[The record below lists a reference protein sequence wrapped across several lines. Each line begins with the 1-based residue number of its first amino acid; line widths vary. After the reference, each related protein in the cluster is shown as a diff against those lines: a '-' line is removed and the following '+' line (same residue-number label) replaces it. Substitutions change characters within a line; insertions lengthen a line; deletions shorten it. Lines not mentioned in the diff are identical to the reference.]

1 MGMALS
7 GLASGFD
14 WKSIVDQL
22 IEVSRAPQ
30 NRMRRDQATNS
41 QKSSALDEIRGKLAS
56 LKTSVAALNSPD
68 SLLKKSAAIADKT
81 SNWTATAT
89 KDTPAGDYNV
99 ELMSQATTTTFKGRP
114 DLGRRFI
121 GSDLVLQSWLGSQI
135 TEGNFTVNGNQL
147 SLGAGDKWENLVDN
161 IENTAGV
168 FVKWYA
174 RPLSSNGPLDD
185 KFTLVTG
192 SIAPSFS
199 SGASS
204 ISVKSTAGFQVGD
217 AISGTGIAPGTK
229 ILTIDTAAKTITLDK
244 NTISDATNALITVDS
259 PVRKVTIGSATD
271 TSNVLQVLRLY
282 NSSSN
287 VNFVESDVETSPN
300 GGTLKHGLGMIRL
313 DTKINDG
320 TSKLQFAQHSYQGG
334 PSGGGVN
341 ASVAI
346 DDGFVKQ
353 DSGHFLINNTQIPY
367 NTNQDTIQDILDRIT
382 ASAAGV
388 RASYDRKLD
397 QIILEN
403 KKPGNTA
410 INVTSN
416 FSDDKSQLAYA
427 LGLVA
432 SEYSTTGTV
441 VSKPTPYGTI
451 GTISQTTG
459 QNATF
464 RINGGGILQAQS
476 STLTETDH
484 GIKGLTINANSL
496 SPQSGGTYTPTKIT
510 VAGDTSAAKDA
521 LNDFVAKYNDVQN
534 TIEKHTKVTVNGT
547 KVTSSILSGNQELNI
562 LARSLRSSLFQ
573 SAGLTG
579 TVNRLSDL
587 GISSMGIQNTI
598 SLSNATALESK
609 LSSAADDLA
618 NFFKTP
624 TTGFVAR
631 FDKLLSSVV
640 TESGSAAGSFKARQD
655 SISKQNSSIDK
666 QIEDME
672 RRLASQRA
680 MLESSFIAMERAQS
694 GFQQQS
700 AYLAK
705 TFNGK

>member
-68 SLLKKSAAIADKT
+68 SLLKKSATIADKN
-81 SNWTATAT
+81 SNWAATAT

-99 ELMSQATTTTFKGRP
+99 ELMSQATTTIFKGRQ
-114 DLGRRFI
+114 DIGRAVETFSYI
-121 GSDLVLQSWLGSQI
+121 GNVKDGSWLGSTI
-135 TEGNFTVNGNQL
+135 TPGTFTVNGVQISVNPATEKWEDLIDKIESLTL
-147 SLGAGDKWENLVDN
+147 SAGKPVKVSWLDRKVSGVGAGAE
-161 IENTAGV
+161 A
-168 FVKWYA
+168 FV
-174 RPLSSNGPLDD
+174 DD
-185 KFTLVTG
+185 KFTITSG
-192 SIAPSFS
+192 S
-199 SGASS
+199 
-204 ISVKSTAGFQVGD
+204 
-217 AISGTGIAPGTK
+217 
-229 ILTIDTAAKTITLDK
+229 
-244 NTISDATNALITVDS
+244 TVDTS
-259 PVRKVTIGSATD
+259 TGHGNSNGQTLTLGSATD
-271 TSNVLQVLRLY
+271 TSNILQVLRLY
-282 NSSSN
+282 ANGTPSVTSSG
-287 VNFVESDVETSPN
+287 ETNAITATADYP
-300 GGTLKHGLGMIRL
+300 HGLGMVQL
-313 DTKINDG
+313 DVPLRSGN
-320 TSKLQFAQHSYQGG
+320 LHPRFASSYQGG
-334 PSGGGVN
+334 PGEITQGSGTFQVN
-341 ASVAI
+341 GI
-346 DDGFVKQ
+346 D
-353 DSGHFLINNTQIPY
+353 INYETDE
-367 NTNQDTIQDILDRIT
+367 DTIQSILDKIT
-382 ASAAGV
+382 ASSAGV
-388 RASYDRKLD
+388 SASYDRKYD
-397 QIILEN
+397 QIVLQN
-403 KKPGNTA
+403 KKPGNVA
-410 INVTSN
+410 INIGVSGDN
-416 FSDDKSQLAYA
+416 QSLANA
-427 LGLVA
+427 LGLIPGPAAA
-432 SEYSTTGTV
+432 SDTDMV
-441 VSKPTPYGTI
+441 L
-451 GTISQTTG
+451 G
-459 QNATF
+459 QNAAF

-484 GIKGLTINANSL
+484 GIKGLTINANSIS
-496 SPQSGGTYTPTKIT
+496 SPTPTKIT

-521 LNDFVAKYNDVQN
+521 VNEFVAKYNDVQN

-587 GISSMGIQNTI
+587 GITSMGIQNTI

>member
-30 NRMRRDQATNS
+30 NRMRKDQATNS

-56 LKTSVAALNSPD
+56 LKTSVASLNSPD
-68 SLLKKSAAIADKT
+68 SLLKKSATIADKN

-99 ELMSQATTTTFKGRP
+99 EMISEATPTVLYGGYNLGAEPALDKPIPSTNDAVISSVWMGATFNAGKFTINGDAITVSPTTTFGDLLTSINAIVLAPGAPPTYKYNAKLTAGNRIEIASTNGAP
-114 DLGRRFI
+114 IEFGVDAATPTNFLQLARLYSNGSDRVASSSQTAGGSGLGRLRLDVALSSSNSNLINGGALTGFDNTN
-121 GSDLVLQSWLGSQI
+121 S
-135 TEGNFTVNGNQL
+135 FTVNGVPIGVTSSMTAQEIL
-147 SLGAGDKWENLVDN
+147 DK
-161 IENTAGV
+161 ISSSSAGV
-168 FVKWYA
+168 IASY
-174 RPLSSNGPLDD
+174 DI
-185 KFTLVTG
+185 VTDR
-192 SIAPSFS
+192 IVLKNKA
-199 SGASS
+199 SGAN
-204 ISVKSTAGFQVGD
+204 
-217 AISGTGIAPGTK
+217 AIVVQ
-229 ILTIDTAAKTITLDK
+229 DTAAGNIAQKLGLT
-244 NTISDATNALITVDS
+244 
-259 PVRKVTIGSATD
+259 SA
-271 TSNVLQVLRLY
+271 
-282 NSSSN
+282 
-287 VNFVESDVETSPN
+287 
-300 GGTLKHGLGMIRL
+300 GLW
-313 DTKINDG
+313 
-320 TSKLQFAQHSYQGG
+320 
-334 PSGGGVN
+334 
-341 ASVAI
+341 
-346 DDGFVKQ
+346 
-353 DSGHFLINNTQIPY
+353 
-367 NTNQDTIQDILDRIT
+367 
-382 ASAAGV
+382 
-388 RASYDRKLD
+388 
-397 QIILEN
+397 
-403 KKPGNTA
+403 PGNPPT
-410 INVTSN
+410 
-416 FSDDKSQLAYA
+416 LAM
-427 LGLVA
+427 
-432 SEYSTTGTV
+432 
-441 VSKPTPYGTI
+441 
-451 GTISQTTG
+451 G
-459 QNATF
+459 QNAAF
-464 RINGGGILQAQS
+464 RINGGGVIQAQS
-476 STLTETDH
+476 STFTESDH
-484 GIKGLTINANSL
+484 GIKGLSINANSL
-496 SPQSGGTYTPTKIT
+496 SAPRSSFSLTATSSAYDANGDGRPPVWVDLSSIPSTLKAGMVVTGPGINPGTVIAEVQAGSSRIALSDAPSLTLINGSSLTFTSGYTPTKIT

-587 GISSMGIQNTI
+587 GITSMGIQNTI

-631 FDKLLSSVV
+631 FDKLLNSVV